1 MPSIRGTFRR
11 GRRVAAKSLTPLGNG
26 AFLFTRDDGT
36 RGRAWVVKDG
46 RITWVFVDGG
56 VYRIEAERPA
66 RSSGSSSQTVD
77 DAALASPMPATVSA
91 VKIAVGDRVTKG
103 DVLVT
108 LEAMKMELPIRAP
121 RDGVVRGI
129 ACAPGE
135 LVQPGVPLVLL
146 E

>member
-1 MPSIRGTFRR
+1 MADKP
-11 GRRVAAKSLTPLGNG
+11 LTPLGNG
-26 AFLFTRDDGT
+26 AFLVTRDDGT
-36 RGRAWVVKDG
+36 RGRAWVVKGG
-46 RITWVFVDGG
+46 RVTWVFVDGR
-56 VYRIEAERPA
+56 VYRLEAERQSHA
-66 RSSGSSSQTVD
+66 GTSASHASD
-77 DAALASPMPATVSA
+77 DTALASPMPATVSA
-91 VKIAVGDRVTKG
+91 VKVAVGDRVTKG

-121 RDGVVRGI
+121 RDGVVRRI

>member
-1 MPSIRGTFRR
+1 MDDKP
-11 GRRVAAKSLTPLGNG
+11 LTPLGNG
-26 AFLFTRDDGT
+26 AFLVTRDDGT
-36 RGRAWVVKDG
+36 RGRAWAVKDG
-46 RITWVFVDGG
+46 RITWVFVDGR
-56 VYRIEAERPA
+56 VYRLEPERPS
-66 RSSGSSSQTVD
+66 RSGGAASQTID

-91 VKIAVGDRVTKG
+91 VKVAVGDRVAKG

-121 RDGVVRGI
+121 RDGVVRRV